1 MVEIRACVAL
11 FVEFACTNIPG
22 VRGSIEAGEFVFVSR
37 FLIGNGCLI
46 AIQALILLA
55 QQGIHTAGLVEG
67 IFSVQA
73 GLQGPLVDLLK
84 IILPCSQL
92 RRRNIECHAIF
103 GDADGID
110 VRLEPPGEHEEFCG
124 TGRDVGELSNGG
136 AIDFFDARISAG
148 RRQHGIR
155 GYPVKISALICSR
168 APFVGTP
175 VACSVVRTRLIVT
188 HRAPAGLFRILVLLG
203 CEV

>member
-11 FVEFACTNIPG
+11 LVEFARTDIPS
-22 VRGSIEAGEFVFVSR
+22 VRSAIEANEFVFVCR
-37 FLIGNGCLI
+37 FLVGNGCLI

-55 QQGIHTAGLVEG
+55 QQGVHTASLVEG

-73 GLQGPLVDLLK
+73 GLQSTLVDLLE

-92 RRRNIECHAIF
+92 RRRNIEGHAIF

-110 VRLEPPGEHEEFCG
+110 VRLETPGEHEEFCG

-136 AIDFFDARISAG
+136 AIDFFDSRISAG
-148 RRQHGIR
+148 CGEHGIG
-155 GYPVKISALICSR
+155 GYPVE
-168 APFVGTP
+168 VG
-175 VACSVVRTRLIVT
+175 S
-188 HRAPAGLFRILVLLG
+188 LV
-203 CEV
+203 CA

>member
-1 MVEIRACVAL
+1 M
-11 FVEFACTNIPG
+11 
-22 VRGSIEAGEFVFVSR
+22 
-37 FLIGNGCLI
+37 
-46 AIQALILLA
+46 
-55 QQGIHTAGLVEG
+55 
-67 IFSVQA
+67 
-73 GLQGPLVDLLK
+73 
-84 IILPCSQL
+84 

-148 RRQHGIR
+148 RGEHGIG
-155 GYPVKISALICSR
+155 GYPVEISSLIGSCG
-168 APFVGTP
+168 PLVGTP
-175 VACSVVRTRLIVT
+175 VARPVVRTRLIVA

>member
-11 FVEFACTNIPG
+11 LVEFACTDVPG
-22 VRGSIEAGEFVFVSR
+22 VRGSIEADQLVFVCR

-55 QQGIHTAGLVEG
+55 QQGVHTASLVEG

-73 GLQGPLVDLLK
+73 GLQSPLVDLLK

-110 VRLEPPGEHEEFCG
+110 VRLEPPGKHEEFCG

-148 RRQHGIR
+148 RGQHGI
-155 GYPVKISALICSR
+155 GGHPVKVGSLIGS
-168 APFVGTP
+168 
-175 VACSVVRTRLIVT
+175 
-188 HRAPAGLFRILVLLG
+188 
-203 CEV
+203 